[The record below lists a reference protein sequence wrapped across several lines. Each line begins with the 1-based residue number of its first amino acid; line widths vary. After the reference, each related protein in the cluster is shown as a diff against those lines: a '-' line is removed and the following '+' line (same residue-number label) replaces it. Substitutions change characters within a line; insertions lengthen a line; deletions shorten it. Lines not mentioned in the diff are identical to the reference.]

1 MSHYSSKSSSKRYIK
16 RRRGGE
22 ETGAK
27 DECSRGPVAL
37 EREKGNYNIFN
48 WREYILYNTH
58 CSNLQLINY
67 IANNYKNK
75 QKINI
80 EQHVVCVERKNF
92 GANERK
98 NK

>member
-1 MSHYSSKSSSKRYIK
+1 MKLFVSLFIQEFIQEIYKKEA
-16 RRRGGE
+16 RRGGDRSQRRVQSW
-22 ETGAK
+22 TR
-27 DECSRGPVAL
+27 SVL

-92 GANERK
+92 GAT
-98 NK
+98 